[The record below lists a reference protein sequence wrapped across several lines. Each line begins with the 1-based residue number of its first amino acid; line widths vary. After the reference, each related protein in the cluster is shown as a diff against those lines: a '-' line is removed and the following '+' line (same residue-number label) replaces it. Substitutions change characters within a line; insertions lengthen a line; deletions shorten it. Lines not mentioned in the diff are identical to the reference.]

1 MLISIDQTE
10 GFNPDDYAA
19 EEEKPQEDL
28 VPVSFA
34 PMKMR
39 EDLSLG
45 EEFGRGFDRGLL
57 QTKGLGL
64 GLVGALGAAAG
75 LDDVEEYGYTGAQ
88 EAMQAASAP
97 ELAGEVMSI
106 FDVGS
111 PGDFMH
117 YAAGIMGSQVPNLAI
132 SAVTGGVGGMVGKRA
147 VSAAITEALEAKT
160 KQLVGEGVAK
170 EVAKRQAQVALSR
183 EMGVNMAEK
192 LAAEKAA
199 QIAAT
204 KAGIGVGAAASGV
217 GMEVG
222 SIYSE
227 TRDLG
232 LAVKYG
238 VPAGLVEG
246 ITTRYFGG
254 KIVDAIEGTGGKK
267 GLMAAGRE
275 IGKGIGIE
283 SAQEGVQTA
292 LELQALEESGVKPGF
307 KLFSEE
313 GARGVIEG
321 VAAGAV
327 MGGGMA
333 TGVQGL
339 KLGLT
344 PLTQRALRDAE
355 TGLPPGTE
363 TPGTEQQDTT
373 EEEKFYNF
381 SPDAVVI
388 DDGDD
393 DPITARR
400 FTIGTETGW
409 AIDNPTEEMKR
420 RLVPLGNTGKV
431 ALVDGGKDWGS
442 ALKLILHNGGRVRNI
457 DPSILDNRMDDD
469 GEYVGLSSFT
479 QDNKLGAG
487 TGQQQGKVQG
497 TDMEIEAEQRAF
509 EDQLISK
516 YSQLNNVLNATELLE
531 STGVMPQGS
540 FTGSEREALGGG
552 LNQDERAAILA
563 AVPSRELT
571 KSKAQVERLI
581 RETEEAAAKEGTT
594 PELERQLNFLAD
606 VQGRIADFENL
617 KTMQQTLGR
626 KPLEGTAPG
635 DLSAGVSK
643 TDANAEK
650 LAEWSR
656 IVDGR
661 AMALSDLFDTR
672 AKLPKFE
679 NQDFEALDAYE
690 MMLADIKNI
699 SDEMDSIRE
708 AAASAGGSIDPK
720 MLAAKAEQLR
730 QAEMAARELI
740 DDGGP
745 NDVFARSVREKLKKE
760 ETKNSKAFDRW
771 FNLNATAENLQD
783 ERNELVT
790 QEDIENFDKSYKG
803 KRLER
808 ISKVL
813 DDAYDRVV
821 PASVRSAIYEE
832 AAQQARVARGDN
844 EPAAA
849 QRPAIEKELAQLDSK
864 VEGINTRVVY
874 KTPEGN
880 TVVGTLVPDPE
891 TGKALDKNGNLVF
904 APNAFKVGKD
914 SLGNDLTDLADTRP
928 QYERFIRIPK
938 EYAGNIVEDKAA
950 AANARAA
957 REAEKLGVENAKQNT
972 LVQNATAAAA
982 KLNEQSE
989 ARDKELDASLE
1000 PVFSKDPQG
1009 KWQSGVKRG
1018 DVVGLKLDDQGKVH
1032 RTEFLSDK
1040 TRLVPTNAGIYR
1052 GMENGEVVFD
1062 RYYIAKPKGGKAPK
1076 APNSL
1081 ALPQL
1086 RPGETF
1092 VTLSDL
1098 DPAEIERLAIP
1109 TSERVPQDLWDN
1121 LYKAPKTAIFGTAQ
1135 VPKGGMVQ
1143 RPARRGTR
1151 MKQTP
1156 TIVEDETGDLEV
1168 QDVFTFEG
1176 DLTNPEEILT
1186 VALGKV
1192 NMTPTREELISAG
1205 FTPTGETQE
1214 FQVGRNYRES
1224 EVYDT
1229 TIKDPLSKSGL
1240 DIPVKAGL
1248 FKDSKNPDAP
1258 ALVKLYAEF
1267 DPSDVYEAMEELEA
1281 KRTAP
1286 DTAQKNANI
1295 VRAEQSLA
1303 KAVQDLRFLTL
1314 AQMNM
1319 GLDVRVREING
1330 IPEAQ
1335 FLSDFGFVAE
1345 RSGGKKGA
1353 IGNHIVTEVSYN
1365 PNPDFKGGGDTFRRK
1380 VQTPRLTQQRA
1391 AETLTNMTLR
1401 GRGFD
1406 AKKSGLGV
1414 ANNVLG
1420 NFRRQTLEIAQ
1431 EAKEKQQTAIER
1443 GSDLASRHAES
1454 LVRLTAFT
1462 RPMFERYAVAIR
1474 KHIEEAQGSTPEF
1487 KDRWLLEAELR
1498 LARELNKTQLRAMP
1512 DSVATAMQSKINTE
1526 KRKAEKIKPVEGKR
1540 RILKKGKNYG
1550 DLVDDPKMRG
1560 RRFQRAT
1567 RTWKQKLDDKIDEVE
1582 ETYFRQMLPRAVSG
1596 NTGVSQVNKLTE
1608 AIEKKKAAIRQSVA
1622 ATKIAVK
1629 ADQAEVAKQINNDQE
1644 VKRFTAAFQ
1653 KSKGDAAKK
1662 RWKAKLDARK
1672 AQIENNA
1679 IVERAPTE
1687 GEIETE
1693 TRNKIQ
1699 QNSEIRSL
1707 EQQLEKLGELSRDQE
1722 AMIDEFLD
1730 YIQARA
1736 EKTKNENRKALTER
1750 LLVLLNR
1757 KKVAEAGGRR
1767 IFVNVSKEDERIQ
1780 KAAEKRQKQLKEK
1793 SVAKPAS
1800 ARVEK
1805 KAAQI
1810 RKTFEEDIAAAKS
1823 KLADANKKLT
1833 DSLKDETINRDAA
1846 GAAKVGAEI
1855 DLALA
1860 ETSLK
1865 DFIKKTSG
1873 LYSESDILVEEEA
1886 YKLSKGD
1893 KLLSKEAAYKKA
1905 AAKYKLEADIVIAEN
1920 DEKAAE
1926 DEDRIDSA
1934 AKAMEFAQTTGNA
1947 KLFEKAAQD
1956 FTARAAKAT
1965 KRFSEADKRIIEAY
1979 GKMMDE
1985 VKTLNIFGTTG
1996 RVPGILRQGFNEAKE
2011 FQGAIEKQELYDP
2024 ETGKA
2029 LDIGSDAA
2037 GKILKGQK
2045 DPLAFE
2051 NYREPKKGDA
2061 QARQEYIEALAARR
2075 LKELAESRLGN
2086 YGEVDP
2092 NLVELALVKLFGG
2105 KFEGQV
2111 EGREID
2117 KTFPPLPKKFVDP
2130 LLQFMEGDKGQ
2141 TENQKIIREA
2151 YSKYAGEIL
2160 DTYLFDSE
2168 NDSFAKAEPLIS
2180 EQLAAAL
2187 GPSALASAPG
2197 ASGTDVAQSNKN
2209 ATAQPDRNP
2218 TREGSKAA
2226 VQSFVQGYAGLTDSD
2241 MVALDDREVDA
2252 IYQAATSK
2260 ADADMA
2266 AGAVDSVVAATPG
2279 IDALLEMSGKDLMRG
2294 YLRELEAE
2302 QTRGD
2307 AETILRENLRR
2318 AATTKMFKSNSDFL
2332 EYVSKM
2338 PQGIKRAA
2346 ALRAKE
2352 FLKLNGQGGFNWN
2365 KIATQIAAFGKD
2377 GKQATWAGLLG
2388 TDMETGGH
2396 AIYLNLDQIHEGD
2409 IVETMLEEMDHALTH
2424 RIINAEAFGMKLNSV
2439 QQSARDRL
2447 RTDFKRAV
2455 LKAGEGMTELAEGAR
2470 GFTPEQKVAF
2480 YSNAFKDM
2488 VAESPDQFRAYYN
2501 LTNLD
2506 EFVVGIK
2513 KDGSFI
2519 DLLKELGFSE
2529 KAEGG
2534 FSLVGLLKNI
2544 FTSLA
2549 ELVTGRRLDANSE
2562 LARAFSDAWTLS
2574 TGRDKTQWTVP
2585 PTQLSMALG
2594 VEATGGKATGS
2605 NETVRMRKEG
2615 GNAVYNAYLQQNED
2629 GSWSVF
2635 GEFGDSTR
2643 KLQRAEKSKGK
2654 LDYEQAKAVF
2664 DKTVEAKSK
2673 KYSVVPEGPEG
2684 PQGPTGPNEG
2694 PQGPQGP
2701 TGPAPESAPGRAMLA
2716 ALALGLTSSAPTKQ
2730 QSNIQSPEILKNIAG
2745 YEKYEVGGK
2754 EYYRIDPSANL
2765 EVEKAMTLAAEIGG
2779 SLYAKIDNTPQSRIY
2794 RRVVLERNGS
2804 PITEKD
2810 FTETELQELQSAA
2823 IRALHEGR
2831 DYIDYLDYVSG
2842 FRVENDNAVKSTDD
2856 AGNWFKV
2863 IGRAK
2868 ITRDEANKIYVEDT
2882 YDFNVYG
2889 ENKIEGVS
2897 NAKIPFSIRK
2907 LAGWLGARVVPEIVR
2922 EGGAKTGVP
2931 VKIKISDLKPSK
2943 EQIIEE
2949 KENKQKGFET
2959 TPREYLN
2966 ELLAKR
2972 AKRVVPVPQKISGAP
2987 QSAPGRR
2994 SNVTRML
3001 LGKKEGTTYTGKKVE
3016 TGGYFASDA
3025 LATDGVTAMFDR
3037 KTNRESFGKQQAEF
3051 YGKALGR
3058 ALKKY
3063 EGQFNP
3069 NDVNDALGSIE
3080 NPLTEAQARE
3090 IDELVATNQEA
3101 DAAVLKND
3109 YMEAN
3114 RADFR
3119 RRQAEARKRLP
3130 EEVVKIIEEMRDT
3143 VDPLSSYADEKMG
3156 FSTAANQGIYL
3167 NRAYLIFGDEK
3178 TRELH
3183 QKQIRENPVVMEN
3196 LKNYLSRQLAE
3207 QDAEALIRRA
3217 TREGRILPREEA
3229 LVQAT
3234 ANLSPTDLGAAIERV
3249 LNAGDKGV
3257 GSLFVSGRIPGQK
3270 NLKIFDARGNIAK
3283 EIQAAWGVVEDPGT
3297 NYANTVIKLANLVAN
3312 DKFLQELKAAGLES
3326 GTLYDPRDPKNL
3338 NEEDGQRL
3346 ADARSAALEADPTLA
3361 ARSRFK
3367 PELLDRA
3374 MIAQDPVVASILEQA
3389 ESKVPSKYVKLSGET
3404 NKSFAPVSGMYAE
3417 PLLFE
3422 WLTTKFPPR
3431 GEESW
3436 WMKALTQA
3444 TLVPMAMKTV
3454 GSVTGQFR
3462 NYYSGYMSLLSNN
3475 NLRFWDPEW
3484 WKDFSAAHRMTF
3496 GEIYRDA
3503 RGIST
3508 DATARKA
3515 MMKARERFSELG
3527 LTGQSVTMNFMQDL
3541 ARLNS
3546 GKENGIVKGFDG
3558 LVQKFIQTYGA
3569 SDDNFKIIH
3578 YFSELGKYRRAF
3590 PDMPQA
3596 QLEEKAAAIARGIHQ
3611 TYGDTYSAV
3620 KSLKK
3625 VPFIAPFISFTSEVI
3640 RNTIYSGRLAWNEVK
3655 EGRATGNREL
3665 ERIGL
3670 QRFAGMS
3677 IAGFGTFALTSIS
3690 ASLVGI
3696 SGEEEREFRK
3706 LLPEWQRNSQLL
3718 FTGKENGKIRF
3729 ADFSF
3734 SDPLSY
3740 LKTPAIAFSREIWS
3754 GDERSFNEKVGKG
3767 ILNAMQTLASPFVSE
3782 QLFSGSLMQL
3792 YSNKDGSGREIVNW
3806 QDDPAAIAGAVGGH
3820 LIQPFLPGT
3829 FDSLGRIGKA
3839 FTGYV
3844 SPSGRSYDKGNEI
3857 MSFFGARISE
3867 VDVRQSLGF
3876 KTKAFMQ
3883 NYREAAELFTGPFLS
3898 RGTQD
3903 SESIVEG
3910 YESANSAVQR
3920 LFGELRGIYLGA
3932 VRLGVPQREVLSIL
3946 KANGLSE
3953 ENLAMLR
3960 SGKFKPYQAS
3970 KQAIAKNREAGM
3982 QTRISDYNKAYAA
3995 AQRP

>member
-1 MLISIDQTE
+1 MIIPYNQVE
-10 GFNPDDYAA
+10 GYENYTPTLN
-19 EEEKPQEDL
+19 EEEDKENL
-28 VPVSFA
+28 VPISSV

-39 EDLSLG
+39 EDLPLG
-45 EEFGRGFDRGLL
+45 EEFGRGLDRGLL

-75 LDDVEEYGYTGAQ
+75 LDDVEEYGFTGAQ
-88 EAMQAASAP
+88 EAMQAAAAP
-97 ELAGEVMSI
+97 ELAGEVESI

-111 PGDFMH
+111 PGDFMS
-117 YAAGIMGSQVPNLAI
+117 YAAGLMGSQVPNLAI
-132 SAVTGGVGGMVGKRA
+132 SAVTGGVGGMIGKRA

-183 EMGVNMAEK
+183 EMGVNMVEK

-204 KAGIGVGAAASGV
+204 KTGIGVGTAASGV

-246 ITTRYFGG
+246 IADRYFGG
-254 KIVDAIEGTGGKK
+254 KIVDAIEGTSGTK
-267 GLMAAGRE
+267 GLKAAGKE
-275 IGKGIGIE
+275 FVKGIGVE
-283 SAQEGVQTA
+283 GGEEGVQTA
-292 LELQALEESGVKPGF
+292 LGLQALEESGVEPGF
-307 KLFSEE
+307 ELFSKE
-313 GARGVIEG
+313 GAKRVTEG

-327 MGGGMA
+327 MGGVMA

-344 PLTQRALRDAE
+344 PLTQRALQDVE

-363 TPGTEQQDTT
+363 TQGTEQQDTT
-373 EEEKFYNF
+373 DEEKFYNF

-393 DPITARR
+393 DPIVARR
-400 FTIGTETGW
+400 FTIGTEKGW

-431 ALVDGGKDWGS
+431 ALVDGGKGYGD
-442 ALKLILHNGGRVRNI
+442 AFKHILNNGGRVRNI
-457 DPSILDNRMDDD
+457 DPSILDNKVADDD

-497 TDMEIEAEQRAF
+497 TDLEIDAEQRAF

-516 YSQLNNVLNATELLE
+516 YGQLNNVLNAMELLE

-606 VQGRIADFENL
+606 VQGRITDFENL

-626 KPLEGTAPG
+626 KPLEGAAPG
-635 DLSAGVSK
+635 ELSAGVSK
-643 TDANAEK
+643 TDPVEEK

-656 IVDGR
+656 IVDERGKVTSEMQNAER
-661 AMALSDLFDTR
+661 EKPENVDSEAWTKYILGPVDQPMPNKLELLKFDS
-672 AKLPKFE
+672 
-679 NQDFEALDAYE
+679 LDAYD
-690 MMLADIKNI
+690 MMMSDRKGLADKGQNQDLQETALDLIL
-699 SDEMDSIRE
+699 DSSRADFFANEVRAQLKLQEE
-708 AAASAGGSIDPK
+708 A
-720 MLAAKAEQLR
+720 
-730 QAEMAARELI
+730 
-740 DDGGP
+740 
-745 NDVFARSVREKLKKE
+745 
-760 ETKNSKAFDRW
+760 NSKAYQRW
-771 FNLNATAENLQD
+771 SELESEGGQLQS
-783 ERNELVT
+783 ERNTLVT
-790 QEDIENFDKSYKG
+790 EEDIEKFDRSNKG
-803 KRLER
+803 KRLNTIQTE
-808 ISKVL
+808 I
-813 DDAYDRVV
+813 DEAYRKVV
-821 PASVRSAIYEE
+821 PAKKLSEILSSAAEKARVKKEE
-832 AAQQARVARGDN
+832 QAQAVAERDVKSSAAQARIDAAQQRLNQIPTAN
-844 EPAAA
+844 
-849 QRPAIEKELAQLDSK
+849 
-864 VEGINTRVVY
+864 VVY
-874 KTPEGN
+874 KDPKSGG
-880 TVVGTLVPDPE
+880 TVVGTLINDPV
-891 TGKALDKNGNLVF
+891 TGTPLDQEGSLVLQPKSFGGGKNSIGGDLSDLN
-904 APNAFKVGKD
+904 D
-914 SLGNDLTDLADTRP
+914 SRWGGDQL
-928 QYERFIRIPK
+928 IRIPRQNVL
-938 EYAGNIVEDKAA
+938 NIVPDKTVGVKTQAA
-950 AANARAA
+950 SQAKA
-957 REAEKLGVENAKQNT
+957 LGVENADQNS
-972 LVQNATAAAA
+972 LAQNATAIAA

-989 ARDKELDASLE
+989 AREKELENSLE
-1000 PVFSKDPQG
+1000 PVFTRDNKG
-1009 KWQSGVKRG
+1009 KLVPSAVRRG
-1018 DVVGLKLDDQGKVH
+1018 ETVGLRLEGREALH
-1032 RTEFLSDK
+1032 K
-1040 TRLVPTNAGIYR
+1040 TMYLPDGTTLVPTNAGIFR
-1052 GMENGEVVFD
+1052 GVEGAGVDQRVVFD
-1062 RYYIAKPKGGKAPK
+1062 RYYVAKPKGAKAPT
-1076 APNSL
+1076 ATNTVSL
-1081 ALPQL
+1081 PVL
-1086 RPGETF
+1086 RPGETLI
-1092 VTLSDL
+1092 TLNDLSDEQKTSTGITR
-1098 DPAEIERLAIP
+1098 AKGGKWR
-1109 TSERVPQDLWDN
+1109 TSELVSEDLWDN
-1121 LYKAPKTAIFGTAQ
+1121 LYKAPKAAVFGTAKTP
-1135 VPKGGMVQ
+1135 VGGVLAPTQ
-1143 RPARRGTR
+1143 KPTRSGTR
-1151 MKQTP
+1151 MTQTP
-1156 TIVEDETGDLEV
+1156 SVAETESGDLEL

-1176 DLTNPEEILT
+1176 DLTDAERILT
-1186 VALGKV
+1186 TALGKFSA
-1192 NMTPTREELISAG
+1192 TPTREELISAG
-1205 FTPTGETQE
+1205 FTPTNEKAE
-1214 FQVGRNYRES
+1214 F
-1224 EVYDT
+1224 EVARGKYALEEVQDV
-1229 TIKDPLSKSGL
+1229 TIKDPLSGSGL
-1240 DIPVKAGL
+1240 DIPVKAGV

-1258 ALVKLYAEF
+1258 AQVKLYAQF
-1267 DPSDVYEAMEELEA
+1267 DPSKVYAAMEELEA
-1281 KRTAP
+1281 KRKAP

-1303 KAVQDLRFLTL
+1303 REVQDLQRLTL

-1330 IPEAQ
+1330 VPEAQ
-1335 FLSDFGFVAE
+1335 FLSDYGFVAS
-1345 RSGGKKGA
+1345 RNARASGNKGA
-1353 IGNHIVTEVSYN
+1353 FGNHIVTEVTYN
-1365 PNPDFKGGGDTFRRK
+1365 PNPDFKKGGDTFRRK
-1380 VQTPRLTQQRA
+1380 AQSPRQTQQQA
-1391 AETLTNMTLR
+1391 AATLTNTTLR

-1406 AKKSGLGV
+1406 FKKTGLGS
-1414 ANNVLG
+1414 ANQILG
-1420 NFRRQTLEIAQ
+1420 NFRRQMLDRAQ
-1431 EAKEKQQTAIER
+1431 EAKEKEAEAIES
-1443 GSDLASRHAES
+1443 GSDLAARHAEA
-1454 LVRLTAFT
+1454 LVKLTAFT
-1462 RPMFERYAVAIR
+1462 RPMFERYAVPIR
-1474 KHIEEAQGSTPEF
+1474 KHIEEAPGSTPEF
-1487 KDRWLLEAELR
+1487 KDRWRMQTELF

-1512 DSVATAMQSKINTE
+1512 DSVAAEMQKQIATLE
-1526 KRKAEKIKPVEGKR
+1526 AAATKLEPVRGKR
-1540 RILKKGKNYG
+1540 RVKKKGKNYG
-1550 DLVDDPKMRG
+1550 QLVDDPYQSERQFKIL
-1560 RRFQRAT
+1560 RREWQL
-1567 RTWKQKLDDKIDEVE
+1567 KLDQDRAALE
-1582 ETYFRQMLPRAVSG
+1582 EKFFRQMLPRATRG
-1596 NTGVSQVNKLTE
+1596 KAGVAEVNRLTKE
-1608 AIEKKKAAIRQSVA
+1608 IEDKKTAIRQSVA
-1622 ATKIAVK
+1622 ATKIK
-1629 ADQAEVAKQINNDQE
+1629 EKPSAEEIKKQISADSE
-1644 VKRFTAAFQ
+1644 VKKLTASFQ
-1653 KSKGDAAKK
+1653 QAKGDAAKK
-1662 RWKAKLDARK
+1662 RWKTKLEARK

-1679 IVERAPTE
+1679 IVERDPTE

-1693 TRNKIQ
+1693 TRNRVQKDQDIYNLERKI
-1699 QNSEIRSL
+1699 
-1707 EQQLEKLGELSRDQE
+1707 EKLGEFTTEQDGLIE
-1722 AMIDEFLD
+1722 TFLN
-1730 YIQARA
+1730 YVQAEA
-1736 EKTKNENRKALTER
+1736 EKSGNENRKALTENLRR
-1750 LLVLLNR
+1750 LLAR
-1757 KKVAEAGGRR
+1757 KEEARKGGRQTF
-1767 IFVNVSKEDERIQ
+1767 INVRREAEKVEATSKR
-1780 KAAEKRQKQLKEK
+1780 KAAKNKGQDATRFVGDNESK
-1793 SVAKPAS
+1793 SLTS
-1800 ARVEK
+1800 
-1805 KAAQI
+1805 
-1810 RKTFEEDIAAAKS
+1810 EE
-1823 KLADANKKLT
+1823 
-1833 DSLKDETINRDAA
+1833 
-1846 GAAKVGAEI
+1846 
-1855 DLALA
+1855 
-1860 ETSLK
+1860 
-1865 DFIKKTSG
+1865 
-1873 LYSESDILVEEEA
+1873 
-1886 YKLSKGD
+1886 
-1893 KLLSKEAAYKKA
+1893 LL
-1905 AAKYKLEADIVIAEN
+1905 
-1920 DEKAAE
+1920 
-1926 DEDRIDSA
+1926 DSA
-1934 AKAMEFAQTTGNA
+1934 AKAMEFAQVTGNEQMFA
-1947 KLFEKAAQD
+1947 KAAQD
-1956 FTARAAKAT
+1956 FADRQAKKTEKFSDADRA
-1965 KRFSEADKRIIEAY
+1965 IIEAF

-1996 RVPGILRQGFNEAKE
+1996 RVKGILRQGFSEASK
-2011 FQGAIEKQELYDP
+2011 FKGAIEKQEFVDP
-2024 ETGKA
+2024 QTGKA
-2029 LDIGSDAA
+2029 ADAGSDLVQ
-2037 GKILKGQK
+2037 GMIRGQE

-2051 NYREPKKGDA
+2051 NYREPRKKDDA
-2061 QARQEYIEALAARR
+2061 KRQEYLEDLAA
-2075 LKELAESRLGN
+2075 LKLRELAREANDKTKGD
-2086 YGEVDP
+2086 VDP
-2092 NLVELALVKLFGG
+2092 NIVELALVKLFGG
-2105 KFEGQV
+2105 KFEGEV
-2111 EGREID
+2111 EGNYINETFEPLAKEYADVMEDFFAGTTARKEQQRIAEIEAARG
-2117 KTFPPLPKKFVDP
+2117 KGERSTLTKEELEPLRKESSRVSKIAFGVI
-2130 LLQFMEGDKGQ
+2130 
-2141 TENQKIIREA
+2141 EN
-2151 YSKYAGEIL
+2151 
-2160 DTYLFDSE
+2160 YLFNPNTKRTLSGKSLPTTE
-2168 NDSFAKAEPLIS
+2168 KVS
-2180 EQLAAAL
+2180 L
-2187 GPSALASAPG
+2187 GIPGAPLASAPG
-2197 ASGTDVAQSNKN
+2197 ANGTDVAQSNKN

-2279 IDALLEMSGKDLMRG
+2279 MNALLEMSGKDLMRG

-2318 AATTKMFKSNSDFL
+2318 AATTKMFKSNTDFL

-2338 PQGIKRAA
+2338 PQGIKRAT

-2352 FLKLNGQGGFNWN
+2352 FLKLNEQRGFNWN

-2388 TDMETGGH
+2388 TDMESGGH
-2396 AIYLNLDQIHEGD
+2396 AIFLNLDQIHEGD

-2470 GFTPEQKVAF
+2470 GLTPEQKVAF

-2615 GNAVYNAYLQQNED
+2615 GTAVYNAYLQQNED

-2635 GEFGDSTR
+2635 GEFGDPTR

-2673 KYSVVPEGPEG
+2673 KYSVIPEGPEG

-2701 TGPAPESAPGRAMLA
+2701 QGPAPE
-2716 ALALGLTSSAPTKQ
+2716 
-2730 QSNIQSPEILKNIAG
+2730 
-2745 YEKYEVGGK
+2745 
-2754 EYYRIDPSANL
+2754 
-2765 EVEKAMTLAAEIGG
+2765 
-2779 SLYAKIDNTPQSRIY
+2779 
-2794 RRVVLERNGS
+2794 
-2804 PITEKD
+2804 
-2810 FTETELQELQSAA
+2810 
-2823 IRALHEGR
+2823 
-2831 DYIDYLDYVSG
+2831 
-2842 FRVENDNAVKSTDD
+2842 
-2856 AGNWFKV
+2856 
-2863 IGRAK
+2863 
-2868 ITRDEANKIYVEDT
+2868 
-2882 YDFNVYG
+2882 
-2889 ENKIEGVS
+2889 
-2897 NAKIPFSIRK
+2897 
-2907 LAGWLGARVVPEIVR
+2907 
-2922 EGGAKTGVP
+2922 
-2931 VKIKISDLKPSK
+2931 
-2943 EQIIEE
+2943 
-2949 KENKQKGFET
+2949 
-2959 TPREYLN
+2959 
-2966 ELLAKR
+2966 
-2972 AKRVVPVPQKISGAP
+2972 
-2987 QSAPGRR
+2987 SAPGRR

-3016 TGGYFASDA
+3016 TGGWFASDA

-3051 YGKALGR
+3051 YDKALGK

-3069 NDVNDALGSIE
+3069 NDVNPALGNIE

-3130 EEVVKIIEEMRDT
+3130 EEIVKIIEEMRDT

-3156 FSTAANQGIYL
+3156 FSTDANQGIYL

-3338 NEEDGQRL
+3338 NEEDAQRL

-3462 NYYSGYMSLLSNN
+3462 NYYSGYMSLLSNS

-3484 WKDFSAAHRMTF
+3484 REDFKSAHRMTF
-3496 GEIYRDA
+3496 GEIFSGA
-3503 RGIST
+3503 ST
-3508 DATARKA
+3508 DASARKA
-3515 MMKARERFSELG
+3515 MMKARERLSELG
-3527 LTGQSVTMNFMQDL
+3527 VTGQSVTMNFMQDL

-3611 TYGDTYSAV
+3611 TYGDTYAAV

-3625 VPFIAPFISFTSEVI
+3625 GPGVLIAPFISFTSEVI

-3665 ERIGL
+3665 ERIGF
-3670 QRFAGMS
+3670 QRFIGMGFAGV
-3677 IAGFGTFALTSIS
+3677 GTFALTGIS

-3740 LKTPAIAFSREIWS
+3740 LKTPAIAFGREIWS

-3903 SESIVEG
+3903 SESIMEG

-3970 KQAIAKNREAGM
+3970 KQAITKNREAGM

>member
-19 EEEKPQEDL
+19 EEEKPQENL

-45 EEFGRGFDRGLL
+45 EEFGRGLDRGLL

-64 GLVGALGAAAG
+64 GLVGALGEAAG

-97 ELAGEVMSI
+97 ELAGEVESI

-160 KQLVGEGVAK
+160 KQLMGEGVAK

-183 EMGVNMAEK
+183 EMGVNMVEK

-246 ITTRYFGG
+246 ITTKYFGG

-283 SAQEGVQTA
+283 AGQEGVQTA
-292 LELQALEESGVKPGF
+292 LELQALEESGVEPGF
-307 KLFSEE
+307 ELFSKE
-313 GARGVIEG
+313 GAKRVTEG
-321 VAAGAV
+321 AAAGAV

-344 PLTQRALRDAE
+344 PLTQRALQDVE
-355 TGLPPGTE
+355 TGLPPGAE
-363 TPGTEQQDTT
+363 TQGTEQQDTT
-373 EEEKFYNF
+373 DEEKFYNF

-409 AIDNPTEEMKR
+409 AIDNPTEEQKKKFP
-420 RLVPLGNTGKV
+420 PLGATGKV
-431 ALVDGGKDWGS
+431 AITDGDPSGI

-457 DPSILDNRMDDD
+457 DPSILDNKVADDE

-479 QDNKLGAG
+479 QDNKLAAG

-497 TDMEIEAEQRAF
+497 TDLEIDAEQRAF

-552 LNQDERAAILA
+552 LNQDERNAILA

-643 TDANAEK
+643 TDPVEEK

-656 IVDGR
+656 IVDER

-690 MMLADIKNI
+690 MMLADTKNI
-699 SDEMDSIRE
+699 SDEMDLIRE

-745 NDVFARSVREKLKKE
+745 NDVFARGVREKLREE

-832 AAQQARVARGDN
+832 AAQQARAARGDN

-914 SLGNDLTDLADTRP
+914 SVGNDLTDLADTRP
-928 QYERFIRIPK
+928 QYERFIRIPR

-950 AANARAA
+950 ATNARAA

-989 ARDKELDASLE
+989 AREKELDASLE
-1000 PVFSKDPQG
+1000 SVFSKDPQG

-1092 VTLSDL
+1092 ITLNDL
-1098 DPAEIERLAIP
+1098 DPTEIERLAIP

-1186 VALGKV
+1186 VALGKI
-1192 NMTPTREELISAG
+1192 NMTPTREELMSAG

-1303 KAVQDLRFLTL
+1303 KAVQDLRLLTL

-1380 VQTPRLTQQRA
+1380 VQNPRLTQQRA
-1391 AETLTNMTLR
+1391 AETLTNMTRR

-1406 AKKSGLGV
+1406 AKQSGLGV

-1420 NFRRQTLEIAQ
+1420 NFRRQVLETAQ
-1431 EAKEKQQTAIER
+1431 EAKEKEQAAVER
-1443 GSDLASRHAES
+1443 GSDLVSRHAES

-1512 DSVATAMQSKINTE
+1512 ASVVAEMQKQIKTK
-1526 KRKAEKIKPVEGKR
+1526 KRSAEKVKPVEGKR
-1540 RILKKGKNYG
+1540 RVLKKGKNYG

-1567 RTWKQKLDDKIDEVE
+1567 RTWKRKLDDKIDEVE
-1582 ETYFRQMLPRAVSG
+1582 EGFFRQMLPRAVSG
-1596 NTGVSQVNKLTE
+1596 NTGVSQVNELTE

-1644 VKRFTAAFQ
+1644 VKRLTAAFQ

-1679 IVERAPTE
+1679 IVKRDPTE

-1736 EKTKNENRKALTER
+1736 EKTKNENRKALTQN
-1750 LLVLLNR
+1750 LLTLLAR
-1757 KKVAEAGGRR
+1757 KESALKGGRR
-1767 IFVNVSKEDERIQ
+1767 MFVNVKKEAEKVEKTEGRRSEQAIRQEIKQRIAEDEEVKSLQRRIEQ
-1780 KAAEKRQKQLKEK
+1780 SSPKRRAELE
-1793 SVAKPAS
+1793 
-1800 ARVEK
+1800 
-1805 KAAQI
+1805 AQI
-1810 RKTFEEDIAAAKS
+1810 AERKKEIEAPIRKELKKNRVSEGDIQS
-1823 KLADANKKLT
+1823 KLEFELR
-1833 DSLKDETINRDAA
+1833 KDETLKELQKELNESTPKWVEKLKARLNDAKE
-1846 GAAKVGAEI
+1846 GI
-1855 DLALA
+1855 
-1860 ETSLK
+1860 
-1865 DFIKKTSG
+1865 
-1873 LYSESDILVEEEA
+1873 EE
-1886 YKLSKGD
+1886 D
-1893 KLLSKEAAYKKA
+1893 VRREAATAGGFLAANEKSA
-1905 AAKYKLEADIVIAEN
+1905 AAS
-1920 DEKAAE
+1920 
-1926 DEDRIDSA
+1926 EDRIDSA

-1956 FTARAAKAT
+1956 FTARAAKAI
-1965 KRFSEADKRIIEAY
+1965 KRFSKADKRIIEAY

-2011 FQGAIEKQELYDP
+2011 FQGAIEKQEFVDP
-2024 ETGKA
+2024 QTGKA

-2051 NYREPKKGDA
+2051 NYREPRKKGDEK
-2061 QARQEYIEALAARR
+2061 RQEYLEDLVARR
-2075 LKELAESRLGN
+2075 FKELALARFDEFNEG
-2086 YGEVDP
+2086 DP
-2092 NLVELALVKLFGG
+2092 NLANLVELALVKLFGG
-2105 KFEGQV
+2105 EFNGEV
-2111 EGREID
+2111 NGRSIN
-2117 KTFPPLPKKFVDP
+2117 KTFLPLPQKFVDP
-2130 LLQFMEGDKGQ
+2130 LIKFMEGGKGQ
-2141 TENQKIIREA
+2141 TENQKIIRE
-2151 YSKYAGEIL
+2151 KYGELI
-2160 DTYLFDSE
+2160 DTYLLDYE
-2168 NDSFAKAEPLIS
+2168 NDSFDLKKFEPDSPLNVPFGKRYGI
-2180 EQLAAAL
+2180 
-2187 GPSALASAPG
+2187 ASAPG
-2197 ASGTDVAQSNKN
+2197 ANGTDVAQSNKN

-2279 IDALLEMSGKDLMRG
+2279 MDALLEMSGKDLMRR
-2294 YLRELEAE
+2294 LLDSVEEKQA
-2302 QTRGD
+2302 RGD

-2318 AATTKMFKSNSDFL
+2318 AATTKMFKSNTDFL
-2332 EYVSKM
+2332 DYVSKM
-2338 PQGIKRAA
+2338 PQGIKRAT
-2346 ALRAKE
+2346 ALRARE

-2388 TDMETGGH
+2388 TDMESGGH
-2396 AIYLNLDQIHEGD
+2396 AIFLNLDQIHEGD

-2455 LKAGEGMTELAEGAR
+2455 LKAGEGTTKLAEGAR
-2470 GFTPEQKVAF
+2470 GLTPEQKVAF

-2488 VAESPDQFRAYYN
+2488 VAKNPDEFRAYYN
-2501 LTNLD
+2501 LTNLA

-2534 FSLVGLLKNI
+2534 FSISQLLKDI

-2594 VEATGGKATGS
+2594 VEATGGKATGG

-2615 GNAVYNAYLQQNED
+2615 GTAVYNAYLQQNED

-2635 GEFGDSTR
+2635 GEFGDPTR

-2673 KYSVVPEGPEG
+2673 KYSVIPEGPEG

-2694 PQGPQGP
+2694 PKGPQGP
-2701 TGPAPESAPGRAMLA
+2701 TGPAPE
-2716 ALALGLTSSAPTKQ
+2716 
-2730 QSNIQSPEILKNIAG
+2730 
-2745 YEKYEVGGK
+2745 
-2754 EYYRIDPSANL
+2754 
-2765 EVEKAMTLAAEIGG
+2765 
-2779 SLYAKIDNTPQSRIY
+2779 
-2794 RRVVLERNGS
+2794 
-2804 PITEKD
+2804 
-2810 FTETELQELQSAA
+2810 
-2823 IRALHEGR
+2823 
-2831 DYIDYLDYVSG
+2831 
-2842 FRVENDNAVKSTDD
+2842 
-2856 AGNWFKV
+2856 
-2863 IGRAK
+2863 
-2868 ITRDEANKIYVEDT
+2868 
-2882 YDFNVYG
+2882 
-2889 ENKIEGVS
+2889 
-2897 NAKIPFSIRK
+2897 
-2907 LAGWLGARVVPEIVR
+2907 
-2922 EGGAKTGVP
+2922 
-2931 VKIKISDLKPSK
+2931 
-2943 EQIIEE
+2943 
-2949 KENKQKGFET
+2949 
-2959 TPREYLN
+2959 
-2966 ELLAKR
+2966 
-2972 AKRVVPVPQKISGAP
+2972 
-2987 QSAPGRR
+2987 SAPGRR

-3016 TGGYFASDA
+3016 TGGWFASDA

-3051 YGKALGR
+3051 YDKALGR

-3069 NDVNDALGSIE
+3069 NDVNPALGNIE
-3080 NPLTEAQARE
+3080 NPLTEAQAKE
-3090 IDELVATNQEA
+3090 IGELVATNQEA

-3119 RRQAEARKRLP
+3119 RRQAEARSRLP
-3130 EEVVKIIEEMRDT
+3130 EEIVKIIEEMRDT

-3156 FSTAANQGIYL
+3156 FSTAANEGIYL

-3178 TRELH
+3178 IRELH

-3249 LNAGDKGV
+3249 LSAGDKGV

-3389 ESKVPSKYVKLSGET
+3389 ESKVPAKYVKLSGET

-3462 NYYSGYMSLLSNN
+3462 NYYSGYMSLLSNS

-3484 WKDFSAAHRMTF
+3484 REDFKAAHRMTF
-3496 GEIYRDA
+3496 GEIYRDV

-3515 MMKARERFSELG
+3515 MMKARERLSELG
-3527 LTGQSVTMNFMQDL
+3527 VTGQSVTMNFMQDL

-3546 GKENGIVKGFDG
+3546 GKENGIVKRIDG

-3596 QLEEKAAAIARGIHQ
+3596 QLEEKAAAVARGIHQ

-3670 QRFAGMS
+3670 QRFVGMS
-3677 IAGFGTFALTSIS
+3677 FAGFGTFALTGIS

-3706 LLPEWQRNSQLL
+3706 LLPKWQRNSQLL

-3740 LKTPAIAFSREIWS
+3740 LKTPAIAFGREIWS

-3767 ILNAMQTLASPFVSE
+3767 ILNSMQTLASPFVSE

-3806 QDDPAAIAGAVGGH
+3806 QDDPGAIAGAVGGH
-3820 LIQPFLPGT
+3820 LIKPFIPGT

-3932 VRLGVPQREVLSIL
+3932 VRLGVPQNEVLSIL

-3970 KQAIAKNREAGM
+3970 KQAITKNREAGM

-3995 AQRP
+3995 AQKP

>member
-1 MLISIDQTE
+1 MILKINNSLLQNPEEQEENKDEVVLQSTGGYYKDPLSI
-10 GFNPDDYAA
+10 
-19 EEEKPQEDL
+19 
-28 VPVSFA
+28 V
-34 PMKMR
+34 
-39 EDLSLG
+39 
-45 EEFGRGFDRGLL
+45 EEFGRGLDRGLL

-75 LDDVEEYGYTGAQ
+75 LDDVEEYGFTGAQ
-88 EAMQAASAP
+88 EAMQQAAAP
-97 ELAGEVMSI
+97 ELAGEVESI

-117 YAAGIMGSQVPNLAI
+117 YAAGLMGSQVPNLAI

-160 KQLVGEGVAK
+160 AQLVAEGVTK

-204 KAGIGVGAAASGV
+204 KTGIGGGTAVSGV

-246 ITTRYFGG
+246 IADRYFGG
-254 KIVDAIEGTGGKK
+254 KIVDAIEGTSGTK
-267 GLMAAGRE
+267 GLKAAGKE
-275 IGKGIGIE
+275 FVKGIGVE
-283 SAQEGVQTA
+283 GGEEGVQTA
-292 LELQALEESGVKPGF
+292 LELQALEESGVEPGF
-307 KLFSEE
+307 ELFSKE
-313 GARGVIEG
+313 GAKRVTEG

-327 MGGGMA
+327 MGGVMA

-344 PLTQRALRDAE
+344 PLTQRALQDVE

-363 TPGTEQQDTT
+363 TQGTEQQDTT

-381 SPDAVVI
+381 SPDAVAI

-400 FTIGTETGW
+400 FTIGSETGW

-431 ALVDGGKDWGS
+431 ALVDGGKGYGD
-442 ALKLILHNGGRVRNI
+442 AFKHILNNGGRVRNI
-457 DPSILDNRMDDD
+457 DPSILDNKVADDD

-479 QDNKLGAG
+479 QDNKLAAG

-516 YSQLNNVLNATELLE
+516 YGQLNNVLNAVELLD
-531 STGVMPQGS
+531 STGAMPSGS
-540 FTGSEREALGGG
+540 FTGPEREALGGG
-552 LNQDERAAILA
+552 LNQEERSSILA
-563 AVPSRELT
+563 AVSSRELT
-571 KSKAQVERLI
+571 KSKAQLERLI
-581 RETEEAAAKEGTT
+581 RDTEEAAAKEGTT

-606 VQGRIADFENL
+606 VQGRITDFENL

-626 KPLEGTAPG
+626 KPLEGAAPG
-635 DLSAGVSK
+635 ELSAGVSK
-643 TDANAEK
+643 TDPVEEK

-656 IVDGR
+656 IVEERGKVISELQNAEREKPENVDSEAWTKYILGPVDQP
-661 AMALSDLFDTR
+661 MPNKLELLKFDS
-672 AKLPKFE
+672 
-679 NQDFEALDAYE
+679 LDAYD
-690 MMLADIKNI
+690 MMMSDKQGLAKGQTQDLQETALDLIL
-699 SDEMDSIRE
+699 DSSRADFFANEVRAQLKLQEE
-708 AAASAGGSIDPK
+708 A
-720 MLAAKAEQLR
+720 
-730 QAEMAARELI
+730 
-740 DDGGP
+740 
-745 NDVFARSVREKLKKE
+745 
-760 ETKNSKAFDRW
+760 NSKAYQRW
-771 FNLNATAENLQD
+771 SELESEGGQLQS
-783 ERNELVT
+783 ERNTLVT
-790 QEDIENFDKSYKG
+790 EEDIEKFDRSNKG
-803 KRLER
+803 KRLNTIQTE
-808 ISKVL
+808 I
-813 DDAYDRVV
+813 DEAYRKVV
-821 PASVRSAIYEE
+821 PAKKLSEILSSAADKARVKKEE
-832 AAQQARVARGDN
+832 QAQAVAERDVKSSAAQARIDAAQQRLNQIPTAN
-844 EPAAA
+844 
-849 QRPAIEKELAQLDSK
+849 
-864 VEGINTRVVY
+864 VVY
-874 KTPEGN
+874 KDPKSGG
-880 TVVGTLVPDPE
+880 TVVGTLINDPV
-891 TGKALDKNGNLVF
+891 TGTPLDQEGNLVLQPKSF
-904 APNAFKVGKD
+904 GVGKNSIGGD
-914 SLGNDLTDLADTRP
+914 LSDLNDPRWGGDQL
-928 QYERFIRIPK
+928 IRVPR
-938 EYAGNIVEDKAA
+938 ENVLNIVPDKTVGVKTQAA
-950 AANARAA
+950 SQAKA
-957 REAEKLGVENAKQNT
+957 LGVENADQNS
-972 LVQNATAAAA
+972 LAQNATAIAA

-989 ARDKELDASLE
+989 AREKELENSLE
-1000 PVFSKDPQG
+1000 PVFTRDNKG
-1009 KWQSGVKRG
+1009 KLVPSAVRRG
-1018 DVVGLKLDDQGKVH
+1018 ETIGLRLEGREALH
-1032 RTEFLSDK
+1032 K
-1040 TRLVPTNAGIYR
+1040 TMYLPDGTTLVPTNAGIFR
-1052 GMENGEVVFD
+1052 GVEGAGVDQRVVFD
-1062 RYYIAKPKGGKAPK
+1062 RYYVAKPKGAKAPT
-1076 APNSL
+1076 ATNTVSL
-1081 ALPQL
+1081 PVL
-1086 RPGETF
+1086 RPGETLI
-1092 VTLSDL
+1092 TLNDLSDEQKTS
-1098 DPAEIERLAIP
+1098 AEITRAKGGKWR
-1109 TSERVPQDLWDN
+1109 TSELVSPDLWDN
-1121 LYKAPKTAIFGTAQ
+1121 LYKAPKTATFGTATTP
-1135 VPKGGMVQ
+1135 VGGVLAPTQ
-1143 RPARRGTR
+1143 KPARRGTR
-1151 MKQTP
+1151 MTQTP
-1156 TIVEDETGDLEV
+1156 SVAETESGDLEL
-1168 QDVFTFEG
+1168 QDVFTFEA
-1176 DLTNPEEILT
+1176 DLTDAERILT
-1186 VALGKV
+1186 TALGKFSA
-1192 NMTPTREELISAG
+1192 TPTREELISAG
-1205 FTPTGETQE
+1205 FTPTNEKAE
-1214 FQVGRNYRES
+1214 F
-1224 EVYDT
+1224 EVARGKYALEEVQDV
-1229 TIKDPLSKSGL
+1229 TIKDPLSGSGL
-1240 DIPVKAGL
+1240 DIPVKAGV

-1258 ALVKLYAEF
+1258 AQVKLYAQF
-1267 DPSDVYEAMEELEA
+1267 DPSKVYAAMEELEA
-1281 KRTAP
+1281 KRKAP

-1303 KAVQDLRFLTL
+1303 REVQDLQRLTL

-1330 IPEAQ
+1330 VPEAQ
-1335 FLSDFGFVAE
+1335 FLSDFGFVAS
-1345 RSGGKKGA
+1345 RNARASGNKGA
-1353 IGNHIVTEVSYN
+1353 FGNHIITEVTYN
-1365 PNPDFKGGGDTFRRK
+1365 PNPDFKKGGDTFRRK
-1380 VQTPRLTQQRA
+1380 AQGPRQTQQQA
-1391 AETLTNMTLR
+1391 AATLTNTTLR

-1406 AKKSGLGV
+1406 FKKTGLGS
-1414 ANNVLG
+1414 ANQILG
-1420 NFRRQTLEIAQ
+1420 NFRRQMLDRAQ
-1431 EAKEKQQTAIER
+1431 EAKEKEAEAIEG
-1443 GSDLASRHAES
+1443 GSDLATRHAEA
-1454 LVRLTAFT
+1454 LVKLTAFT
-1462 RPMFERYAVAIR
+1462 RPMFERYAVPIR
-1474 KHIEEAQGSTPEF
+1474 KHIEEAPGSTPEF
-1487 KDRWLLEAELR
+1487 KDRWILESELR
-1498 LARELNKTQLRAMP
+1498 LARELNKLQANAMP
-1512 DSVATAMQSKINTE
+1512 DSVAAEMQKQIATLE
-1526 KRKAEKIKPVEGKR
+1526 AAATKLEPVRGKR
-1540 RILKKGKNYG
+1540 RVKKKGKNYG
-1550 DLVDDPKMRG
+1550 QLVDDPYQSENQFKEL
-1560 RRFQRAT
+1560 RREWQ
-1567 RTWKQKLDDKIDEVE
+1567 QKLTRDRAALE
-1582 ETYFRQMLPRAVSG
+1582 EKFFRQMLPRATRG
-1596 NTGVSQVNKLTE
+1596 KAGVAEVNRLTKE
-1608 AIEKKKAAIRQSVA
+1608 IEDKKTAIRQSVA
-1622 ATKIAVK
+1622 ATKVK
-1629 ADQAEVAKQINNDQE
+1629 EKPSAEEIKKQISADSE
-1644 VKRFTAAFQ
+1644 VKKLTASFQ
-1653 KSKGDAAKK
+1653 RAKGDAAKK
-1662 RWKAKLDARK
+1662 RWKTKLEARK

-1679 IVERAPTE
+1679 IVERDPTE

-1693 TRNKIQ
+1693 ARNRIQKDQDIYNLERKI
-1699 QNSEIRSL
+1699 
-1707 EQQLEKLGELSRDQE
+1707 EKLGEFTTEQDGLIE
-1722 AMIDEFLD
+1722 TFLD
-1730 YIQARA
+1730 YVQAEA
-1736 EKTKNENRKALTER
+1736 EKSGDENRKALTENLRR
-1750 LLVLLNR
+1750 LLAR
-1757 KKVAEAGGRR
+1757 KEEARKGGRQTF
-1767 IFVNVSKEDERIQ
+1767 INVRKEAEKVEATSKR
-1780 KAAEKRQKQLKEK
+1780 KAAKNKGQD
-1793 SVAKPAS
+1793 A
-1800 ARVEK
+1800 ARFIGDNE
-1805 KAAQI
+1805 
-1810 RKTFEEDIAAAKS
+1810 AKS
-1823 KLADANKKLT
+1823 LT
-1833 DSLKDETINRDAA
+1833 
-1846 GAAKVGAEI
+1846 
-1855 DLALA
+1855 
-1860 ETSLK
+1860 
-1865 DFIKKTSG
+1865 
-1873 LYSESDILVEEEA
+1873 SEE
-1886 YKLSKGD
+1886 
-1893 KLLSKEAAYKKA
+1893 LL
-1905 AAKYKLEADIVIAEN
+1905 
-1920 DEKAAE
+1920 
-1926 DEDRIDSA
+1926 DSA
-1934 AKAMEFAQTTGNA
+1934 AKAMEFAQVTGNEQMFA
-1947 KLFEKAAQD
+1947 KAAQD
-1956 FTARAAKAT
+1956 FADRQAKKTEKFSDADRA
-1965 KRFSEADKRIIEAY
+1965 IIEAY

-1996 RVPGILRQGFNEAKE
+1996 RVPGILRQGFNEASK
-2011 FQGAIEKQELYDP
+2011 FKGAIEKQEFVDP

-2029 LDIGSDAA
+2029 ADAGSDLVQ
-2037 GKILKGQK
+2037 GMIRGQE

-2061 QARQEYIEALAARR
+2061 QARKEYIEALTARR
-2075 LKELAESRLGN
+2075 LKELALARFNEYDER
-2086 YGEVDP
+2086 DP
-2092 NLVELALVKLFGG
+2092 NLANLVELALVKLFGG
-2105 KFEGQV
+2105 KFEGDV
-2111 EGREID
+2111 DGRKIN
-2117 KTFPPLPKKFVDP
+2117 KTFPPLPQKFVDP
-2130 LLQFMEGDKGQ
+2130 LIQFMEGGKGE
-2141 TENQKIIREA
+2141 TENQKIVRAA
-2151 YSKYAGEIL
+2151 YSRYANEIL

-2168 NDSFAKAEPLIS
+2168 NDLLSPKMETRLAEVEKLGVESPRVSVPRPSGPLVG
-2180 EQLAAAL
+2180 EDLAAAL

-2197 ASGTDVAQSNKN
+2197 ANGTDVAQSNKN

-2279 IDALLEMSGKDLMRG
+2279 MNALLEMSGKDLMRG

-2318 AATTKMFKSNSDFL
+2318 AATTKMFKSNTDFL
-2332 EYVSKM
+2332 DYVSKM

-2388 TDMETGGH
+2388 TDMESGGH

-2409 IVETMLEEMDHALTH
+2409 IVETMLEEMDHALT
-2424 RIINAEAFGMKLNSV
+2424 RRVINAEAFGMKLNSV

-2455 LKAGEGMTELAEGAR
+2455 LKAGEGMTKLAEGAR
-2470 GFTPEQKVAF
+2470 GLTPEQKVAF

-2488 VAESPDQFRAYYN
+2488 VAKNPDEFRAYYN

-2534 FSLVGLLKNI
+2534 FSISGFLKDI

-2594 VEATGGKATGS
+2594 VEATGSKATGS

-2615 GNAVYNAYLQQNED
+2615 GTAVYNAYLQQNED

-2635 GEFGDSTR
+2635 GEFGDPTR

-2673 KYSVVPEGPEG
+2673 KYSVIPEGPEG

-2694 PQGPQGP
+2694 PKGPQGPQGP
-2701 TGPAPESAPGRAMLA
+2701 TGPAPE
-2716 ALALGLTSSAPTKQ
+2716 
-2730 QSNIQSPEILKNIAG
+2730 
-2745 YEKYEVGGK
+2745 
-2754 EYYRIDPSANL
+2754 
-2765 EVEKAMTLAAEIGG
+2765 
-2779 SLYAKIDNTPQSRIY
+2779 
-2794 RRVVLERNGS
+2794 
-2804 PITEKD
+2804 
-2810 FTETELQELQSAA
+2810 
-2823 IRALHEGR
+2823 
-2831 DYIDYLDYVSG
+2831 
-2842 FRVENDNAVKSTDD
+2842 
-2856 AGNWFKV
+2856 
-2863 IGRAK
+2863 
-2868 ITRDEANKIYVEDT
+2868 
-2882 YDFNVYG
+2882 
-2889 ENKIEGVS
+2889 
-2897 NAKIPFSIRK
+2897 
-2907 LAGWLGARVVPEIVR
+2907 
-2922 EGGAKTGVP
+2922 
-2931 VKIKISDLKPSK
+2931 
-2943 EQIIEE
+2943 
-2949 KENKQKGFET
+2949 
-2959 TPREYLN
+2959 
-2966 ELLAKR
+2966 
-2972 AKRVVPVPQKISGAP
+2972 
-2987 QSAPGRR
+2987 SAPGRR

-3016 TGGYFASDA
+3016 TGGWFASDA

-3051 YGKALGR
+3051 YDKALGR

-3063 EGQFNP
+3063 EGRFNP
-3069 NDVNDALGSIE
+3069 KDVNDALGNIE

-3130 EEVVKIIEEMRDT
+3130 EEIVKIIEEMRDT

-3156 FSTAANQGIYL
+3156 FSTDANQGIYL

-3389 ESKVPSKYVKLSGET
+3389 ESKVPSKYVELSSET

-3462 NYYSGYMSLLSNN
+3462 NYYSGYMSLLSNS

-3484 WKDFSAAHRMTF
+3484 WEDFKAAHRMTF
-3496 GEIYRDA
+3496 GEIYRDV

-3515 MMKARERFSELG
+3515 MMKARERLSELG
-3527 LTGQSVTMNFMQDL
+3527 VTGQSVTMNFMQDL

-3546 GKENGIVKGFDG
+3546 GKENGIVKGIDG

-3611 TYGDTYSAV
+3611 TYGDTYAAV

-3625 VPFIAPFISFTSEVI
+3625 GPGVLIAPFISFTSEVI

-3740 LKTPAIAFSREIWS
+3740 LKTPAIAFGREIWS

-3806 QDDPAAIAGAVGGH
+3806 QDDPGAIAGAVGGH
-3820 LIQPFLPGT
+3820 LIKPFIPGT
-3829 FDSLGRIGKA
+3829 FDSFDRIGKA

-3953 ENLAMLR
+3953 EKLTMLR
-3960 SGKFKPYQAS
+3960 TGKFKPYQAS
-3970 KQAIAKNREAGM
+3970 KQAITKNREAGM
-3982 QTRISDYNKAYAA
+3982 QTRIADYNKAYAA